1 MNAIEL
7 LNQNFGRYLV
17 PQTEDIV
24 RACFAEA
31 GSAFNKQW
39 GVSQFDMAR
48 DDCCEILLLCR
59 AKHCDL

>member
-24 RACFAEA
+24 ADAQA
-31 GSAFNKQW
+31 ALSSGHA
-39 GVSQFDMAR
+39 MAKG
-48 DDCCEILLLCR
+48 C
-59 AKHCDL
+59 